1 MPCCVHWPLA
11 HSAMPL
17 DSSAVP
23 NEIWFEIAMLLDFK
37 ALLALEATC
46 KFFREVV
53 LNRLFWLERLRALEQ
68 DHAPDL
74 PHHVSISDLTLEQLR
89 TLVVRAHRCL
99 LNYTGP
105 APMRPTRETT
115 IRVGSEDSDDEHGGK
130 HDLVDDMEL
139 LPGGS
144 LLLVLWVSGYLQ
156 CWTVPGGECLWTYR
170 PPDSRVVLN
179 SGFAY
184 EMQADGDVRVL
195 VVSEP
200 NGRNTSER

>member
-1 MPCCVHWPLA
+1 MA
-11 HSAMPL
+11 HSEMPL

-23 NEIWFEIAMLLDFK
+23 NEIWFKIAMFSEFK

-46 KFFREVV
+46 KSLRKAV
-53 LNRLFWLERLRALEQ
+53 LNKFFWLERLRALEQ

-89 TLVVRAHRCL
+89 TLVVRALRRL
-99 LNYTGP
+99 LNCTGP

-115 IRVGSEDSDDEHGGK
+115 ILVGSVNSGGGPGGK
-130 HDLVDDMEL
+130 HDLVHDMEL

-156 CWTVPGGECLWTYR
+156 CWTVPAGKCIWTYR
-170 PPDSRVVLN
+170 PRDSRVVLRT
-179 SGFAY
+179 GFAY
-184 EMQADGDVRVL
+184 EMQADDDVRVL

-200 NGRNTSER
+200 PGWNTGER